1 MARLGW
7 TLGASRATSI
17 FMTTVLLDGSL
28 LLTPDQTGIA
38 SYTRTLAAAL
48 HTMGVDVD
56 LLLGKRAHAH
66 KNAPPITL
74 GLQVFGNEPNRWGKL
89 RSASRLWRARFGF
102 RRQLTA
108 QPVPIEGIDLRSYTP
123 RLPPYRALYNADD
136 YPTHAS
142 AVFALRGAMTRI
154 ILQHQVDAVHW
165 TVPAPVHVRRALNI
179 FTLHDL
185 IPMKFPHFT
194 IDVAGRSAS
203 LHTMIARHADHIV
216 TVSERS
222 REDIKA
228 MLGVS
233 DERISVTY
241 QSVPSLHPGP
251 REDAERLV
259 RNMYRATADGYVFFC
274 GAIEPKKNLLR
285 LIEAFSLAD
294 TGKELLLAGP
304 LGWLYDDVLPLL
316 TDKTRSRP
324 VRYLGYLPRHHII
337 ALMQCASFFAF
348 PSIYEGFGLPVLEA
362 MALGV
367 PVLTS
372 HGGSLPEV
380 AGDAAVLV
388 DPLDVTEMTQA
399 IRTLAADAG
408 LRQALAIKGYSQAAK
423 FSPSLHMERLSA
435 AYRKVGISLPSA
447 AVMPTL
453 THS

>member
-1 MARLGW
+1 MA
-7 TLGASRATSI
+7 RATSI
-17 FMTTVLLDGSL
+17 LMTTVLLDGSL

-38 SYTRTLAAAL
+38 SYTRILAATL
-48 HTMGVDVD
+48 QTMDVDVD
-56 LLLGKRAHAH
+56 LLLGRRAHPQ

-74 GLQVFGNEPNRWGKL
+74 ALQVFGNETNRWGIL
-89 RSASRLWRARFGF
+89 RTAGRLWRARFGF

-108 QPVPIEGIDLRSYTP
+108 LPVPVEGIDLASYTP
-123 RLPPYRALYNADD
+123 RLPPYRGLYNADD

-142 AVFALRGAMTRI
+142 AIFALRGTMTRI
-154 ILQHQVDAVHW
+154 VLQHQVDAVHW
-165 TVPAPVHVRRALNI
+165 TVPATVYVKGVPNI

-194 IDVAGRSAS
+194 MDVAGRSAS
-203 LHTMIARHADHIV
+203 LHAMIARHADHIV

-241 QSVPSLHPGP
+241 QSAPSLQPWP

-259 RNMYRATADGYVFFC
+259 RNLYRAKPDGYVFFC
-274 GAIEPKKNLLR
+274 GAIEPKKNLFR

-294 TGKELLLAGP
+294 TKKELLLAGP

-316 TDKTRSRP
+316 TGKTRLRP
-324 VRYLGYLPRHHII
+324 VRYLGYLPRNHII

-388 DPLDVTEMTQA
+388 DPLNVTEMTQA
-399 IRTLAADAG
+399 IQTMAADAD
-408 LRQALAIKGYSQAAK
+408 LRKALAIKGYAQAAK
-423 FSPSLHMERLSA
+423 FSAPRHGDRLSA
-435 AYRKVGISLPSA
+435 AYRKAGISLPA
-447 AVMPTL
+447 AAAMPAPANA
-453 THS
+453 